1 MVKVTIL
8 NETGHTELSLT
19 ATDALDQ
26 IIEHP
31 THWAFRP
38 PQPLRVLSK
47 VLLDGTLHSPGSG
60 ADTRQEDRL
69 RWVRGAGM
77 AQAAWLAAAA
87 MPLAAAAHERTLL
100 SPTCC
105 C

>member
-31 THWAFRP
+31 THWAYIDGELVTREELPNIDFNNVDEV
-38 PQPLRVLSK
+38 VLTHAI
-47 VLLDGTLHSPGSG
+47 VGGS
-60 ADTRQEDRL
+60 
-69 RWVRGAGM
+69 
-77 AQAAWLAAAA
+77 
-87 MPLAAAAHERTLL
+87 
-100 SPTCC
+100 C
-105 C
+105 

>member
-31 THWAFRP
+31 THWAYIDGELVTREELPNINFDNVDEV
-38 PQPLRVLSK
+38 VLTHAI
-47 VLLDGTLHSPGSG
+47 VGGD
-60 ADTRQEDRL
+60 
-69 RWVRGAGM
+69 
-77 AQAAWLAAAA
+77 
-87 MPLAAAAHERTLL
+87 
-100 SPTCC
+100 C
-105 C
+105 

>member
-31 THWAFRP
+31 THWAYIDGELVTREELPNINFDNVDEVVLTHAIVGGDCWIKTNN
-38 PQPLRVLSK
+38 PLP
-47 VLLDGTLHSPGSG
+47 D
-60 ADTRQEDRL
+60 
-69 RWVRGAGM
+69 
-77 AQAAWLAAAA
+77 
-87 MPLAAAAHERTLL
+87 
-100 SPTCC
+100 
-105 C
+105 